1 MASVLQSLSE
11 GEANARR
18 SSRSYLDKGGLL
30 VSASVV
36 SQLLSPASSPL
47 ASPSPTPDEPP
58 EGQIGGGISTAFKI
72 ETGDAESTAEASRQ
86 ASAMAANNDKPA
98 TVPPV
103 TMAKTTVN
111 AVRRLSANEM
121 AQLTE
126 SLPIA
131 AIHDECEIAVGD
143 RMYIPDSLTSRSGLS
158 PLTDTSPVEFPWT
171 DVRGR
176 KPGLSGTTAASNELQ
191 QILNNGKAPQPPRN
205 QRGWNST
212 GALRTLSTP
221 PVSRRMPSATR
232 QQPLVAATTGVVDS
246 APPAGISL
254 GNRRHLQNTAERQ
267 PQLHVDGTKASVI
280 NGSLEAGIKPALRSS
295 QPMVDHINLNEQR
308 LPSPIPPA
316 IPLPPM
322 SLPTVLQL
330 ELAGQRPSP
339 LYIYHSS
346 TSDIPYESNAV
357 KFERLKNFLM
367 LPTYL
372 ERTMYFGALAC
383 LDAWLWTLT
392 ILPLRFCIA
401 VSVLVRWWA
410 YLVWKE
416 VRWMTAY
423 VWRGL
428 GRMWRRGRQ
437 PKPASRVAN
446 AAPTVTGASS
456 ASVSTARRRGN
467 SNGGSMSDSASSV
480 ADGQQSRVRR
490 RPVQVHAADPAATAS
505 APTSGPTST
514 SFISSSISSNTRA
527 GRKTWHRRT
536 KSMPSNLTP
545 FHKADLLQG
554 AVILCSS
561 LALMNLDA
569 SRMYHFIRAQ
579 SAVKLYVIYNLVEVG
594 DRLLSALGQDI
605 FECLFSSETL
615 SRTASGRSKIL
626 LPFGMFCLSLIYN
639 IAHTMVLFYQVI
651 TLNVAVNS
659 YSNAL
664 LSLLMSNQF
673 VEVKSS
679 VFKRTEKENTF
690 QLACAD
696 IVERFQLWIVLFIIA
711 LRNIVEIGGL
721 SVPGAGLDLGGGTQ
735 EDVAAK
741 VPLHNTS
748 ILPASFTI
756 LPSWLTS
763 IEVLSPFLIVI
774 GSEMIVDWIKHGYI
788 NKFNNIKPTFYSRVL
803 DILCKD
809 YYTNAFSAPA
819 LMRRLGL
826 PLIPL
831 CTLFLR
837 SSVQTYHM
845 FLATHLPSPLPPSTH
860 TSLVVEAAT
869 PSSPAI
875 AASLERLDL
884 LIRNALGRAVH
895 GNPYASMGT
904 DPTVNSAASSS
915 WLSRWWWSNDDIIAG
930 VTMVVV
936 FFIMFLI
943 LLIAK
948 LLLGTALLRYARNR
962 YAVMKLK
969 EHAEALGQAEPECYD
984 ATGKRTG
991 GYGVIEVGEDRRR
1004 WIFKDDPENLKKARE
1019 KERRESGKGKKE
1031 TDLNSIVRYEM
1042 VAKRIW

>member
-1 MASVLQSLSE
+1 MAPALQGLSE
-11 GEANARR
+11 GDANARR
-18 SSRSYLDKGGLL
+18 PSRSLAVNVNGI
-30 VSASVV
+30 
-36 SQLLSPASSPL
+36 SQLPSPL
-47 ASPSPTPDEPP
+47 ASPTEPSAQKYDDSTGPASELDTHDIENNMPKPEAAATVITAADEKPVP
-58 EGQIGGGISTAFKI
+58 SSTATTPKI
-72 ETGDAESTAEASRQ
+72 PSNG
-86 ASAMAANNDKPA
+86 
-98 TVPPV
+98 
-103 TMAKTTVN
+103 
-111 AVRRLSANEM
+111 VRRLSATKM
-121 AQLTE
+121 AELTE

-131 AIHDECEIAVGD
+131 ALPDKSDIVVGD
-143 RMYIPDSLTSRSGLS
+143 QVFVSDGVTGRSGFS
-158 PLTDTSPVEFPWT
+158 PPNDTSITQFPRADIRNGEPTLNGTTMTADEIPQILTD
-171 DVRGR
+171 
-176 KPGLSGTTAASNELQ
+176 GTLQ
-191 QILNNGKAPQPPRN
+191 RPPRS
-205 QRGWNST
+205 QRNWQST
-212 GALRTLSTP
+212 GSLRTLSTP
-221 PVSRRMPSATR
+221 PISRRKSSATT
-232 QQPLVAATTGVVDS
+232 QQPLSSTTTATSANAPPPVASNTGTRRHSHNTSARPQPLHMDS
-246 APPAGISL
+246 AKTG
-254 GNRRHLQNTAERQ
+254 
-267 PQLHVDGTKASVI
+267 I
-280 NGSLEAGIKPALRSS
+280 NGGPGGPGSGIPSALRSG
-295 QPMVDHINLNEQR
+295 QPKVETPHHSEHR
-308 LPSPIPPA
+308 LPSPIPPS

-339 LYIYHSS
+339 LYIHHSY

-357 KFERLKNFLM
+357 KFERLKNFLL

-392 ILPLRFCIA
+392 ILPIRFCIA

-410 YLVWKE
+410 YVVWKE

-437 PKPASRVAN
+437 PRPAKATEAASTSTGAPSASSSSTGRPRGRSNGSSVSDSAPPALDGQQHPRSRRNAVKTAPADQPAGSS
-446 AAPTVTGASS
+446 AAPTSTTTA
-456 ASVSTARRRGN
+456 STAR
-467 SNGGSMSDSASSV
+467 S
-480 ADGQQSRVRR
+480 
-490 RPVQVHAADPAATAS
+490 
-505 APTSGPTST
+505 
-514 SFISSSISSNTRA
+514 

-536 KSMPSNLTP
+536 KSMPSNLTS

-626 LPFGMFCLSLIYN
+626 LPFGMFCLSLVYN

-711 LRNIVEIGGL
+711 LRNVVEIGGL
-721 SVPGAGLDLGGGTQ
+721 SVPGAGLDLGGGIL

-741 VPLHNTS
+741 VPLHNAS

-774 GSEMIVDWIKHGYI
+774 GSEMVVDWIKHGYI

-809 YYTNAFSAPA
+809 YYTNAFLAPA

-895 GNPYASMGT
+895 GNPYASTGGAEAAA
-904 DPTVNSAASSS
+904 NAAASASSS
-915 WLSRWWWSNDDIIAG
+915 WLSRWWWSSDDMIAG

-948 LLLGTALLRYARNR
+948 LLLGMALLRYARNR
-962 YAVMKLK
+962 YAAMKLQ
-969 EHAEALGQAEPECYD
+969 EHAEALGQAEPESFD

-991 GYGVIEVGEDRRR
+991 GYGKVEVGDDRRR
-1004 WIFKDDPENLKKARE
+1004 WIFADDPEGLKKVRD
-1019 KERRESGKGKKE
+1019 KERPQAGKGKKE
-1031 TDLNSIVRYEM
+1031 TDLNTIVRYEM